1 MCRFVPIA
9 PSSSYLTTLRC
20 LAGGFSP
27 PSPLLVPLQT
37 WLPRRAAPA
46 HKHPASLQSSIHHL
60 PVRRVN
66 CQLGCP
72 DVWQKRHER
81 TPSAPL
87 NSGLAC
93 PAAPACA
100 SIARL
105 YAAIAAFLP
114 AASRAVLPG
123 YTHAPFV
130 GRGAAAPALPH
141 PLPPPR
147 LPRSPVPPAVLQTTP
162 PAAQSA
168 RISATESPAPRGLHT
183 RQSCAPSQTHT
194 FVPGR
199 PGRAT
204 APPHS
209 SPTRAKAARKSR
221 KGCLALARTTPGTRH
236 KSGRGSRWSTALCK
250 YGIRR
255 ERAR

>member
-37 WLPRRAAPA
+37 SPPRRAAPA

-66 CQLGCP
+66 CQLG
-72 DVWQKRHER
+72 
-81 TPSAPL
+81 
-87 NSGLAC
+87 C

-141 PLPPPR
+141 PLPASR
-147 LPRSPVPPAVLQTTP
+147 LLQSPVPPAVLQTTP
-162 PAAQSA
+162 LAAQSA

-183 RQSCAPSQTHT
+183 GQSCAPSQTRT
-194 FVPGR
+194 FDPGR

-221 KGCLALARTTPGTRH
+221 KGCLALARTTPGIRH
-236 KSGRGSRWSTALCK
+236 KSGRGSR
-250 YGIRR
+250 
-255 ERAR
+255 